1 LVIEIDGEIHNY
13 HKKRDALR
21 TEIINMLGIRVLR
34 FKNEEVLNNIDKV
47 LKVIEL
53 VVVKN

>member
-1 LVIEIDGEIHNY
+1 
-13 HKKRDALR
+13 
-21 TEIINMLGIRVLR
+21 VLR